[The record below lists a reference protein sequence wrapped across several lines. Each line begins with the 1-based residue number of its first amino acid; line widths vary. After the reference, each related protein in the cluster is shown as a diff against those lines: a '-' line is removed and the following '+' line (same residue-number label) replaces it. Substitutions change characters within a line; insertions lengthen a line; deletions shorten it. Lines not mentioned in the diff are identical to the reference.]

1 MQDEAGPSAGAPPE
15 PSREVDRTPW
25 ERADATFPTDM
36 FRSWL
41 QCMTEPRAFF
51 RSLDPFVPF
60 GRPLL
65 FFLVFWI
72 LGSGL
77 GTLSADAT
85 LGDWYAARGWEMP
98 SATWNLFLFFLSP
111 FIGAL
116 SLALYVG
123 FTHLGVRVFV
133 KDPGKIGV
141 TARGLCYVAAPQLL
155 AVVPLV
161 GWLVAAIWS
170 LFLAVVSVKVLHRTS
185 TGSAVAA
192 VIVPP
197 LVFWVGFGMLIFF
210 LVFFLALALGGA
222 A

>member
-1 MQDEAGPSAGAPPE
+1 MHEEAGPSAGAPEPSPE
-15 PSREVDRTPW
+15 PEPTPW
-25 ERADATFPTDM
+25 ERAGATFPGDM

-41 QCMTEPRAFF
+41 QCMTEPNVFF
-51 RSLDPFVPF
+51 RSLDPSGPLS
-60 GRPLL
+60 RPLL
-65 FFLVFWI
+65 FFFVFWI

-77 GTLSADAT
+77 GTLAADAT

-98 SATWNLFLFFLSP
+98 SATWNLFVFFLSP
-111 FIGAL
+111 FMGAL

-123 FTHLGVRVFV
+123 FTHLGVRIFV
-133 KDPGKIGV
+133 KDPEKIGT

-161 GWLVAAIWS
+161 GWLVAPIWG
-170 LFLAVVSVKVLHRTS
+170 LFLAVVSVRALHRTG

-197 LVFWVGFGMLIFF
+197 LVFWVGFGMLLFF
-210 LVFFLALALGGA
+210 LFFFVTLAVSGA